1 MSTPL
6 LAIDRV
12 TKRFAGLTALDDLS
26 MAVQCGE
33 AHGLM
38 GPNGAGKTT
47 LIGVIC
53 GAYRPQGGSVR
64 FEGRDITGLAPHKVC
79 RLGIARTHQIPH
91 PFTHLTV
98 HQNVAVSA
106 MYGNDTGKSKAM
118 AEADKVLEIVDLVDK
133 RNMRAAD
140 LEALTLKRLELARAL
155 ATNPKLLLI
164 DEAAAGLTDV
174 EIPRFLEILSRI
186 RSLGITYLMI
196 EHVMKV
202 MLQAV
207 ERVTVI
213 DGGEKLAEGPPD
225 KIMKDEKVIGAYLG
239 H

>member
-12 TKRFAGLTALDDLS
+12 TKRFSGLTALHNLS
-26 MAVQCGE
+26 MAVRVGE
-33 AHGLM
+33 THGLM

-47 LIGVIC
+47 LTSVIC
-53 GAYRPQGGSVR
+53 GAYRPQGGSIR
-64 FEGRDITGLAPHKVC
+64 FEGQDITGLAPHKVC
-79 RLGIARTHQIPH
+79 RLGIARTHQIPQ

-106 MYGNDTGKSKAM
+106 MYGNDTRKSKAM
-118 AEADKVLEIVDLVDK
+118 AEADKVLEIVDLVAK
-133 RNMRAAD
+133 RDVRAAD
-140 LEALTLKRLELARAL
+140 LDALALKRLELARAL

-164 DEAAAGLTDV
+164 DETAAGLSDM

-213 DGGEKLAEGPPD
+213 DGGAKLAEGTPAEV
-225 KIMKDEKVIGAYLG
+225 MKDEKVIGAYLG
-239 H
+239 

>member
-1 MSTPL
+1 
-6 LAIDRV
+6 
-12 TKRFAGLTALDDLS
+12 
-26 MAVQCGE
+26 MAVRVGE

-79 RLGIARTHQIPH
+79 RLGIARTHQIPQ
-91 PFTHLTV
+91 PFTRLTV

-106 MYGNDTGKSKAM
+106 MYGNGTGKSKAS
-118 AEADKVLEIVDLVDK
+118 AEADRVLEIVDLVERRDV
-133 RNMRAAD
+133 RAAD

-155 ATNPKLLLI
+155 ATNPRLLLI
-164 DEAAAGLTDV
+164 DEAAAGLTEV
-174 EIPRFLEILSRI
+174 EIPRFLEILSRL

-213 DGGEKLAEGPPD
+213 DGGAKLAEGAPD
-225 KIMKDEKVIGAYLG
+225 EVMKDEKVIGAYLG
-239 H
+239 N